1 MERKKDSDNKFL
13 SKSINLLLKEKKS
26 EHWQKVKNLL
36 KATALFLFVGFL
48 VVVLGVGFYSW
59 RLSSY
64 DIALEMRVEQA
75 KAKIVSLKKEEET
88 YLALTRKIKNAE
100 EILTSQGIIIRFL
113 KEIELLIPPEISPP
127 SLDVDRMG
135 NVNIAI
141 PPLSLSDV
149 ENLNQNLKKAVNEG
163 KISDAKIGGISRI
176 KEDQYSIGV
185 TFKLEK

>member
-36 KATALFLFVGFL
+36 KATALFLFVVFL
-48 VVVLGVGFYSW
+48 VAVIGVSFYSW

-64 DIALEMRVEQA
+64 DISLGMRVEQA

-100 EILTSQGIIIRFL
+100 GILTSQGTIVRFL
-113 KEIELLIPPEISPP
+113 KEIDLLIPPEIYPP
-127 SLDVDRMG
+127 SLGVDRMG
-135 NVNIAI
+135 NVSIAI

-176 KEDQYSIGV
+176 KEDQYSISI
-185 TFKLEK
+185 TFKLIQ